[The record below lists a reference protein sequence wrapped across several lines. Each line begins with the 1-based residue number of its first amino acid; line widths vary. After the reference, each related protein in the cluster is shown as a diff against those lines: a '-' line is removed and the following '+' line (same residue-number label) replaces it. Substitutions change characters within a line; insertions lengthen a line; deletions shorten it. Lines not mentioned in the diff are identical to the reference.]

1 MNAFSRK
8 FSSVLAVTAITA
20 TMALASP
27 VSAGVQ
33 TFGKTYSVTATVK
46 GGKNL
51 TVLLIS
57 GSGRLLASKK
67 VTGANQK
74 ITLKSPAT
82 ASIGGTSLQLVNS
95 GGASKGSYFGPV
107 TIGHKGSK
115 AANASRVY
123 TRLKQSVS
131 TSVKL
136 GTLTIKKVGAGKQ
149 GYAVASA
156 TSKSADTSVGAQVN
170 ASKGRPTGVGTF
182 GKTSGVAIKSYGV
195 NATAVGDPCS
205 PPNTAT
211 CGPEGKEIGPPSGNP
226 VNPPTPPTPPT
237 PGQPNAGQ
245 PATGQPNAG
254 TPNAGQPATGQP
266 NAGTPNAGQPATG
279 QPNAG
284 TPNAGQPTQQGAV
297 INKDET
303 LGGDADDD
311 GIPNAFDVNDDGD
324 AVLDSADTSTPAP
337 KAAADDGTT
346 TCGAVDFKIFTNYK
360 ATQGGFAGTI
370 NAYGVGGFKAD
381 KTNIASTITK
391 TMSMVFSPITQVC
404 GSAVTRSFLKGID
417 VSYAP
422 TDYVELSKT
431 CGTGDYQWLIGAG
444 KMCGTDPSGYSF
456 GSPYTFGE
464 TLPTGQDTFSMKVET
479 ADGKSYEFTSSP
491 GFVFVT
497 HPMFIAYSNDGTNY
511 TNIDYT
517 KTTTGPEGARI
528 TEPTISVAQAQ
539 TLYLKV
545 YRPQRLA
552 MDGETGDFYDL
563 GGFKFTPDIPNGTP
577 SVGKCEAL
585 KSTDTV
591 MTSDTPIDTA
601 NPPVMILQW
610 AIGTKC
616 YGVPP
621 KNIAWAPS
629 ASDFDIQV
637 EPSGPGGNSSQKIR
651 ITLVP

>member
-1 MNAFSRK
+1 MNPLSRK
-8 FSSVLAVTAITA
+8 FTSVLAVTAITA

-27 VSAGVQ
+27 AAAAVRS
-33 TFGKTYSVTATVK
+33 FGKTYTVTATVK

-67 VTGANQK
+67 VTGTSQS

-95 GGASKGSYFGPV
+95 AGASKGAYFGPV
-107 TIGHKGSK
+107 TIGHKGTKST
-115 AANASRVY
+115 NASRVY
-123 TRLKQSVS
+123 TRLKQSIS

-195 NATAVGDPCS
+195 SATAAGDPCS
-205 PPNTAT
+205 PANTPT
-211 CGPEGKEIGPPSGNP
+211 CGPEGKEIGPPNA
-226 VNPPTPPTPPT
+226 
-237 PGQPNAGQ
+237 GQPNAGQ
-245 PATGQPNAG
+245 PNA
-254 TPNAGQPATGQP
+254 
-266 NAGTPNAGQPATG
+266 
-279 QPNAG
+279 
-284 TPNAGQPTQQGAV
+284 QQGAV
-297 INKDET
+297 VNKDET

-324 AVLDSADTSTPAP
+324 AVLDSSDTSTPAP
-337 KAAADDGTT
+337 KVAADNGTT

-370 NAYGVGGFKAD
+370 NAYGAGPFQANKA
-381 KTNIASTITK
+381 NIASTITK
-391 TMSMVFSPITQVC
+391 TMSMVFSPITEVC
-404 GSAVTRSFLKGID
+404 GSSVTRSFLKG
-417 VSYAP
+417 VGVAYAP
-422 TDYVELSKT
+422 TDYVELGKS
-431 CGTGDYQWLIGAG
+431 CGTGDYQWIIGAG
-444 KMCGTDPSGYSF
+444 KMCGTDTTGFSF
-456 GSPYTFGE
+456 GSPYTFGA
-464 TLPTGQDTFSMKVET
+464 TDLPTGQDTFSMKVET

-497 HPMFIAYSNDGTNY
+497 HPMFIAYSNDGTTY
-511 TNIDYT
+511 KNIDYA
-517 KTTTGPEGARI
+517 TTMTSPEGPRI
-528 TEPTISVAQAQ
+528 TEPTISVTQSQ

-563 GGFKFTPDIPNGTP
+563 GGFKFTPDIPNGSP
-577 SVGKCEAL
+577 PVGKCDAL
-585 KSTDTV
+585 TSTDTT

-610 AIGTKC
+610 AIGSKC
-616 YGVPP
+616 YVVPP
-621 KNIAWAPS
+621 KNVAWAPGP
-629 ASDFDIQV
+629 SDFDIQV
-637 EPSGPGGNSSQKIR
+637 EPSGPGGNSAQKIR
-651 ITLVP
+651 ITLS

>member
-1 MNAFSRK
+1 MNALSRK
-8 FSSVLAVTAITA
+8 FSSVLAVTAIIA

-67 VTGANQK
+67 VTRANQK

-95 GGASKGSYFGPV
+95 GGKSKGSYFGPV
-107 TIGHKGSK
+107 TIGHKGKSATK
-115 AANASRVY
+115 ASRVY
-123 TRLKQSVS
+123 TRLKQSIS
-131 TSVKL
+131 RSVKL

-156 TSKSADTSVGAQVN
+156 TSKSADTSVGAQVK
-170 ASKGRPTGVGTF
+170 ASKGRPLGVGTF
-182 GKTSGVAIKSYGV
+182 GKTAGVAIKSYGV
-195 NATAVGDPCS
+195 SATAIGDPCS

-211 CGPEGKEIGPPSGNP
+211 CGPDGKEIGPPSGNP
-226 VNPPTPPTPPT
+226 VNPPTPPT

-254 TPNAGQPATGQP
+254 Q
-266 NAGTPNAGQPATG
+266 
-279 QPNAG
+279 
-284 TPNAGQPTQQGAV
+284 PNAGQPTQQGAV
-297 INKDET
+297 ISKDDT
-303 LGGDADDD
+303 LGGDKDDD

-337 KAAADDGTT
+337 KVAVDDGTKD
-346 TCGAVDFKIFTNYK
+346 CSAVDFRIFTNYK

-404 GSAVTRSFLKGID
+404 GSPVTRSFLKGID
-417 VSYAP
+417 VPYAP

-444 KMCGTDPSGYSF
+444 KMCGTDASGFSF
-456 GSPYTFGE
+456 GSAYTFGD

-479 ADGKSYEFTSSP
+479 ADGKKYEFTSSP

-517 KTTTGPEGARI
+517 NATTGPEGARI
-528 TEPTISVAQAQ
+528 TEPTISVTQSQ

-552 MDGETGDFYDL
+552 MDGEKGDFYDL

-577 SVGKCEAL
+577 SVGKCDAL
-585 KSTDTV
+585 TSTDTE
-591 MTSDTPIDTA
+591 MTSDTPINA
-601 NPPVMILQW
+601 ASPPVMTLQW

-616 YGVPP
+616 YGAPP
-621 KNIAWAPS
+621 KNIPWAP
-629 ASDFDIQV
+629 APSDFDIQV
-637 EPSGPGGNSSQKIR
+637 EPSGPGGNSAQKIR
-651 ITLVP
+651 ITLS

>member
-1 MNAFSRK
+1 MVIEKEIAMNALSRK

-27 VSAGVQ
+27 VAAGVQ
-33 TFGKTYSVTATVK
+33 AFGKTYTVSATVK

-67 VTGANQK
+67 VTGTNQK

-82 ASIGGTSLQLVNS
+82 GSIGGTSLQLVNS
-95 GGASKGSYFGPV
+95 AGASKGAYFGPV
-107 TIGHKGSK
+107 TIGHKGKSSTS
-115 AANASRVY
+115 ASRVY
-123 TRLKQSVS
+123 TQLKQSIS

-156 TSKSADTSVGAQVN
+156 TSSSADTSVGAQVS

-195 NATAVGDPCS
+195 SATAAGDPCTT
-205 PPNTAT
+205 PNVGT
-211 CGPEGKEIGPPSGNP
+211 CGPDSKELGPPTGNP
-226 VNPPTPPTPPT
+226 VNPPT
-237 PGQPNAGQ
+237 GQPST
-245 PATGQPNAG
+245 PATGQPS
-254 TPNAGQPATGQP
+254 TPTTGQPTTGQPAG
-266 NAGTPNAGQPATG
+266 
-279 QPNAG
+279 
-284 TPNAGQPTQQGAV
+284 QQGAV
-297 INKDET
+297 VNKDET

-324 AVLDSADTSTPAP
+324 AVLDSADSTTPAP

-346 TCGAVDFKIFTNYK
+346 TCSAVDFEIFTNYK
-360 ATQGGFAGTI
+360 ATQGGYAGTI
-370 NAYGVGGFKAD
+370 NAYGPGAFKAD

-404 GSAVTRSFLKGID
+404 GSSVTRSFLKGVD

-422 TDYVELSKT
+422 TDYVELGKP
-431 CGTGDYQWLIGAG
+431 CGTGDYQWIIGAG
-444 KMCGTDPSGYSF
+444 KMCGTDASGFSF
-456 GSPYTFGE
+456 GSAYTFGA
-464 TLPTGQDTFSMKVET
+464 TDLPTGQDTFSMKVET

-497 HPMFIAYSNDGTNY
+497 HPMFIAYSNDGTTY
-511 TNIDYT
+511 KNIDYA
-517 KTTTGPEGARI
+517 TTMTSPEGPRI
-528 TEPTISVAQAQ
+528 TEPTISVTQSQ

-563 GGFKFTPDIPNGTP
+563 GGFKFTPDIPNGSP
-577 SVGKCEAL
+577 PVGKCDAL
-585 KSTDTV
+585 TSTDTT

-610 AIGTKC
+610 AIGSKC
-616 YGVPP
+616 YVVPP
-621 KNIAWAPS
+621 KNVAWAPGP
-629 ASDFDIQV
+629 SDFDIQV
-637 EPSGPGGNSSQKIR
+637 EPSGPGGNSAQKIR
-651 ITLVP
+651 ITLS

>member
-1 MNAFSRK
+1 
-8 FSSVLAVTAITA
+8 
-20 TMALASP
+20 MALASP
-27 VSAGVQ
+27 VAAAVHA
-33 TFGKTYSVTATVK
+33 FGKTYTVSATVK
-46 GGKNL
+46 GGQNL

-67 VTGANQK
+67 VTGTNQK

-95 GGASKGSYFGPV
+95 AGASKGSYFGPV
-107 TIGHKGSK
+107 TIGHKGKSSTS
-115 AANASRVY
+115 ASRVY
-123 TRLKQSVS
+123 TQLKQSIS

-149 GYAVASA
+149 GYAVAST
-156 TSKSADTSVGAQVN
+156 TSSSADTSVGAQVS

-195 NATAVGDPCS
+195 SAAAVGDPCS
-205 PPNTAT
+205 PAGTAT
-211 CGPEGKEIGPPSGNP
+211 CGPDGREIGPPNGP
-226 VNPPTPPTPPT
+226 AVNTPAT
-237 PGQPNAGQ
+237 GQ
-245 PATGQPNAG
+245 PATGQP
-254 TPNAGQPATGQP
+254 ATGQP
-266 NAGTPNAGQPATG
+266 TTG
-279 QPNAG
+279 QP
-284 TPNAGQPTQQGAV
+284 TTQQGAV
-297 INKDET
+297 LNKNET

-337 KAAADDGTT
+337 KVAADDGTT

-370 NAYGVGGFKAD
+370 NAYGPGAFKAD
-381 KTNIASTITK
+381 KVNIASTITK

-404 GSAVTRSFLKGID
+404 GSAVTRSYLKG
-417 VSYAP
+417 VGVAYAP
-422 TDYVELSKT
+422 TDYVELGKT
-431 CGTGDYQWLIGAG
+431 CGTGDYQWIIGAG
-444 KMCGTDPSGYSF
+444 KMCGTDASGYSF
-456 GSPYTFGE
+456 GSGYTFGA
-464 TLPTGQDTFSMKVET
+464 TDLPTGQDTFSMKVET
-479 ADGKSYEFTSSP
+479 ADGKSYEFTSSA

-517 KTTTGPEGARI
+517 KTTIGPEGARI
-528 TEPTISVAQAQ
+528 TEPTISITQTQ

-552 MDGETGDFYDL
+552 MDGESGDFYDL
-563 GGFKFTPDIPNGTP
+563 GGFKFTPTIPNGNP
-577 SVGKCEAL
+577 VVGQCDAL
-585 KSTDTV
+585 TSTDTV
-591 MTSDTPIDTA
+591 MTSDVPIDTA

-610 AIGTKC
+610 AIGAKC
-616 YGVPP
+616 FGVPP
-621 KNIAWAPS
+621 RNIPWAPS

-637 EPSGPGGNSSQKIR
+637 EPSGPGGNSAQKIR
-651 ITLVP
+651 ITFS

>member
-1 MNAFSRK
+1 MNALSRK

-95 GGASKGSYFGPV
+95 GGTSKGSYFGPV
-107 TIGHKGSK
+107 TIGHKGKS
-115 AANASRVY
+115 ATSASRVY
-123 TRLKQSVS
+123 TRLKQSIS

-149 GYAVASA
+149 GYATASA
-156 TSKSADTSVGAQVN
+156 TSSSADTSVGAQVS
-170 ASKGRPTGVGTF
+170 ASRGRPTGVGTF

-195 NATAVGDPCS
+195 SAAAIGDPCE
-205 PPNTAT
+205 PRNTAT

-226 VNPPTPPTPPT
+226 VNPPTPPN
-237 PGQPNAGQ
+237 PGQPTTGQ
-245 PATGQPNAG
+245 PTTGQPNVG
-254 TPNAGQPATGQP
+254 PPNP
-266 NAGTPNAGQPATG
+266 
-279 QPNAG
+279 
-284 TPNAGQPTQQGAV
+284 GQPTQQGAV
-297 INKDET
+297 VNKDET

-324 AVLDSADTSTPAP
+324 AVLDSADTTTPAP
-337 KAAADDGTT
+337 KAAADDGTS

-360 ATQGGFAGTI
+360 ATQGGYAGTI

-381 KTNIASTITK
+381 KVNIASTITK
-391 TMSMVFSPITQVC
+391 SMSMVFSPITQVC

-444 KMCGTDPSGYSF
+444 KMCGTDASGYSF

-497 HPMFIAYSNDGTNY
+497 HPMFIAYSNDGVNY

-528 TEPTISVAQAQ
+528 TEPTISVTQAQ

-552 MDGETGDFYDL
+552 MDGEAGDFYDL
-563 GGFKFTPDIPNGTP
+563 GGFKFTPDIPNGNP
-577 SVGKCEAL
+577 SVGKCDAL
-585 KSTDTV
+585 TSTDTT

-616 YGVPP
+616 YGAPP
-621 KNIAWAPS
+621 KNIAWAPA

-637 EPSGPGGNSSQKIR
+637 EPSGPGGNSAQKIR
-651 ITLVP
+651 ITLS

>member
-1 MNAFSRK
+1 MNALSRK

-95 GGASKGSYFGPV
+95 GGTSKGSYFGPV
-107 TIGHKGSK
+107 TIGHKGKS
-115 AANASRVY
+115 ATSASRVY
-123 TRLKQSVS
+123 TRLKQSIS

-149 GYAVASA
+149 GYATASA
-156 TSKSADTSVGAQVN
+156 TSSSADTSVGAQVS
-170 ASKGRPTGVGTF
+170 ASRGRPTGVGTF

-195 NATAVGDPCS
+195 SATAVGDPCE
-205 PPNTAT
+205 PRNTAT

-226 VNPPTPPTPPT
+226 VNPPTT
-237 PGQPNAGQ
+237 GQ
-245 PATGQPNAG
+245 PATGQP
-254 TPNAGQPATGQP
+254 TTGQP
-266 NAGTPNAGQPATG
+266 NVGPPNP
-279 QPNAG
+279 
-284 TPNAGQPTQQGAV
+284 GQPTQQGAV
-297 INKDET
+297 VNKDET

-324 AVLDSADTSTPAP
+324 AVLDSADATTPAP

-381 KTNIASTITK
+381 KVNIASTITK
-391 TMSMVFSPITQVC
+391 SMTMVFSPITQVC
-404 GSAVTRSFLKGID
+404 GSPVTRSYLKGID
-417 VSYAP
+417 VAYAP
-422 TDYVELSKT
+422 TDYVELAKP

-444 KMCGTDPSGYSF
+444 KMCGTDASGFSF
-456 GSPYTFGE
+456 GTAYTFGD
-464 TLPTGQDTFSMKVET
+464 TLPTGQDTFSMKVDT

-517 KTTTGPEGARI
+517 KATTGPEGARI
-528 TEPTISVAQAQ
+528 TEPTISVTQSQ

-552 MDGETGDFYDL
+552 MDGEAGDFYDL

-577 SVGKCEAL
+577 SVGKCDAL
-585 KSTDTV
+585 TSTDTE
-591 MTSDTPIDTA
+591 MTSDTPINA
-601 NPPVMILQW
+601 ASPPVMTLQW

-616 YGVPP
+616 YGAPP
-621 KNIAWAPS
+621 KNIPWAP
-629 ASDFDIQV
+629 APSDFDIQV
-637 EPSGPGGNSSQKIR
+637 EPSGPGGNSAQKIR
-651 ITLVP
+651 ITLS

>member
-1 MNAFSRK
+1 MNALSRK
-8 FSSVLAVTAITA
+8 FTSVLAVTAVTA

-27 VSAGVQ
+27 VSAAVRS
-33 TFGKTYSVTATVK
+33 FGKTYTVTATVK

-67 VTGANQK
+67 VTGTNQK
-74 ITLKSPAT
+74 ISLKSPAT

-95 GGASKGSYFGPV
+95 AGASKGAYFGPV
-107 TIGHKGSK
+107 TIGHKGKSSSSS
-115 AANASRVY
+115 SRVY
-123 TRLKQSVS
+123 TRLKQSVA

-156 TSKSADTSVGAQVN
+156 TSSSADTSVGAQVN

-182 GKTSGVAIKSYGV
+182 GKTAGVAVKSYGV
-195 NATAVGDPCS
+195 SAAAAGDACS
-205 PPNTAT
+205 PSNTPT
-211 CGPEGKEIGPPSGNP
+211 CGPEGKEIGPPNGNP
-226 VNPPTPPTPPT
+226 VNPPNA
-237 PGQPNAGQ
+237 GQPTTGQ

-254 TPNAGQPATGQP
+254 QP
-266 NAGTPNAGQPATG
+266 NT
-279 QPNAG
+279 
-284 TPNAGQPTQQGAV
+284 GQPTQQGSV
-297 INKDET
+297 VNKDET

-346 TCGAVDFKIFTNYK
+346 TCSAVDFKIFTNYK

-370 NAYGVGGFKAD
+370 NAYGPGAFKAD
-381 KTNIASTITK
+381 RVNIASTITK

-404 GSAVTRSFLKGID
+404 GSSVTRSFLKG
-417 VSYAP
+417 VGVAYAP
-422 TDYVELSKT
+422 ADYVELGKS
-431 CGTGDYQWLIGAG
+431 CGTGDYQWIIGAG
-444 KMCGTDPSGYSF
+444 KMCGTDASGYSF
-456 GSPYTFGE
+456 GSGYTFGASD
-464 TLPTGQDTFSMKVET
+464 LPTGQDTFSMKVET

-517 KTTTGPEGARI
+517 KSTIGPDGARI
-528 TEPTISVAQAQ
+528 TEPTISVTQTQ
-539 TLYLKV
+539 TLYLKG

-563 GGFKFTPDIPNGTP
+563 GGFKFTPDIPNGNP
-577 SVGKCEAL
+577 SVGKCDAL
-585 KSTDTV
+585 TSTDTT
-591 MTSDTPIDTA
+591 MTSDTPSDTA

-610 AIGTKC
+610 AIGAKC

-621 KNIAWAPS
+621 KNIAWAP
-629 ASDFDIQV
+629 APSDFDISV
-637 EPSGPGGNSSQKIR
+637 EPSGPGGNSAQKIR
-651 ITLVP
+651 ITLS

>member
-1 MNAFSRK
+1 MNALSRK
-8 FSSVLAVTAITA
+8 FTSVLAVTAITA

-27 VSAGVQ
+27 VAAAVRS
-33 TFGKTYSVTATVK
+33 FGKTYTVTATVK

-67 VTGANQK
+67 VTGTSQS

-95 GGASKGSYFGPV
+95 AGASKGAYFGPV
-107 TIGHKGSK
+107 TLGHKGTKSTS
-115 AANASRVY
+115 ASRVY
-123 TRLKQSVS
+123 TQLKQSIS

-136 GTLTIKKVGAGKQ
+136 GTLTIKKVGTGKQ

-156 TSKSADTSVGAQVN
+156 TSSSADTSVGAQVN

-195 NATAVGDPCS
+195 SATAIGDPCS
-205 PPNTAT
+205 SPGTPT
-211 CGPEGKEIGPPSGNP
+211 CGPDGKEIGS
-226 VNPPTPPTPPT
+226 
-237 PGQPNAGQ
+237 PNGPALNT
-245 PATGQPNAG
+245 PATGQ
-254 TPNAGQPATGQP
+254 
-266 NAGTPNAGQPATG
+266 
-279 QPNAG
+279 
-284 TPNAGQPTQQGAV
+284 QGAV
-297 INKDET
+297 VNKDET

-337 KAAADDGTT
+337 KVAADNGTT
-346 TCGAVDFKIFTNYK
+346 TCSAVDFKIFTNYK

-370 NAYGVGGFKAD
+370 NAYGTGAFQAN

-404 GSAVTRSFLKGID
+404 GSSVTRSFLKG
-417 VSYAP
+417 VGVAYAP
-422 TDYVELSKT
+422 TDYVELGKS
-431 CGTGDYQWLIGAG
+431 CNTGDYQWIIGTG
-444 KMCGTDPSGYSF
+444 KMCGTDTSGFSF
-456 GSPYTFGE
+456 GSPYTFGA
-464 TLPTGQDTFSMKVET
+464 TDLPTGQDTFSMKVET

-497 HPMFIAYSNDGTNY
+497 HPMFLAYSNDGTNY

-517 KTTTGPEGARI
+517 KSTIGPDGARI
-528 TEPTISVAQAQ
+528 TEPTISVTQSQ

-552 MDGETGDFYDL
+552 MDGEAGEFYDL
-563 GGFKFTPDIPNGTP
+563 GGFKFTPSIPNGNP
-577 SVGKCEAL
+577 SVGKCDAL
-585 KSTDTV
+585 TSTDTT
-591 MTSDTPIDTA
+591 MTSDSPIDTA
-601 NPPVMILQW
+601 NPPVIILQW
-610 AIGTKC
+610 AIGSKC

-621 KNIAWAPS
+621 KNIAWAPA
-629 ASDFDIQV
+629 ASDIDISV
-637 EPSGPGGNSSQKIR
+637 EPSGPGGNSAQKIR
-651 ITLVP
+651 ITFS

>member
-1 MNAFSRK
+1 MVIEKEIAMNALSRK

-20 TMALASP
+20 SMALASP
-27 VSAGVQ
+27 VAAAVHS
-33 TFGKTYSVTATVK
+33 FGKTYTVTATVK

-67 VTGANQK
+67 VTGTSQS

-95 GGASKGSYFGPV
+95 AGASKGAYFGPV
-107 TIGHKGSK
+107 TIGHKGKS
-115 AANASRVY
+115 ATTASRVY
-123 TRLKQSVS
+123 TQLKQSIS

-156 TSKSADTSVGAQVN
+156 TSSSADTSVGAQVS

-195 NATAVGDPCS
+195 SAAAAGDPCS
-205 PPNTAT
+205 PSNTAT
-211 CGPEGKEIGPPSGNP
+211 CGPDGKVIGAPSGP
-226 VNPPTPPTPPT
+226 AVSTPPT
-237 PGQPNAGQ
+237 GQPST
-245 PATGQPNAG
+245 PATGQP
-254 TPNAGQPATGQP
+254 TTGQPA
-266 NAGTPNAGQPATG
+266 A
-279 QPNAG
+279 
-284 TPNAGQPTQQGAV
+284 QQGAV
-297 INKDET
+297 LNKDET

-337 KAAADDGTT
+337 KVAADDGAT

-370 NAYGVGGFKAD
+370 NAYGTDAFQANKA
-381 KTNIASTITK
+381 NIASTITK

-404 GSAVTRSFLKGID
+404 GSSVTRSFLKGVD

-422 TDYVELSKT
+422 TEYVELGKP
-431 CGTGDYQWLIGAG
+431 CGTGDYQWIIGAG
-444 KMCGTDPSGYSF
+444 KMCGTDASGFSF
-456 GSPYTFGE
+456 GSAYTFGA
-464 TLPTGQDTFSMKVET
+464 TDLPTGQDTFSMKVET

-511 TNIDYT
+511 SNIDYT
-517 KTTTGPEGARI
+517 KSTIGPDGARI
-528 TEPTISVAQAQ
+528 TEPTISVTQSQ

-552 MDGETGDFYDL
+552 MDGETGEFYDL
-563 GGFKFTPDIPNGTP
+563 GGFKFTPDIPNGNP
-577 SVGKCEAL
+577 SVGKCDAL
-585 KSTDTV
+585 TSTDTS
-591 MTSDTPIDTA
+591 MTSDSPIDTA

-610 AIGTKC
+610 AIGAKC

-621 KNIAWAPS
+621 KNIAWAPA

-637 EPSGPGGNSSQKIR
+637 EPSGPGGNSAQKIR
-651 ITLVP
+651 ITLS

>member
-1 MNAFSRK
+1 MNTRSRK
-8 FSSVLAVTAITA
+8 FNSVLAVTAITA

-27 VSAGVQ
+27 VAAGVQ
-33 TFGKTYSVTATVK
+33 TFGKTYTVSATVK

-74 ITLKSPAT
+74 ISLKSPAT

-95 GGASKGSYFGPV
+95 AGASKGSYFGPV
-107 TIGHKGSK
+107 TIGHKGKSSSTS
-115 AANASRVY
+115 SRVY
-123 TRLKQSVS
+123 TRLKQSVA

-156 TSKSADTSVGAQVN
+156 TSKSADTSVAAQVN

-182 GKTSGVAIKSYGV
+182 GKTAGVAVKSYGV
-195 NATAVGDPCS
+195 SATAAGDPCTT
-205 PPNTAT
+205 PGIGT
-211 CGPEGKEIGPPSGNP
+211 CGLDSKEIGPPNP
-226 VNPPTPPTPPT
+226 GQPTPGQPNA
-237 PGQPNAGQ
+237 GQPNAGQ

-254 TPNAGQPATGQP
+254 QPATGQP
-266 NAGTPNAGQPATG
+266 NAGQPNAGQPTTG

-284 TPNAGQPTQQGAV
+284 QPNAGQPTQQGAV
-297 INKDET
+297 VDKDET
-303 LGGDADDD
+303 LGGDKDDD

-324 AVLDSADTSTPAP
+324 AVLDSADSNTPAP

-360 ATQGGFAGTI
+360 ATQGGYAGTI

-381 KTNIASTITK
+381 KVNIASTITK
-391 TMSMVFSPITQVC
+391 SMSMVFSPITQVC
-404 GSAVTRSFLKGID
+404 GSAVTRSFLKGVD
-417 VSYAP
+417 VAYAP

-444 KMCGTDPSGYSF
+444 KMCGTDASGYSF

-479 ADGKSYEFTSSP
+479 ADGKKYEFTSSP

-497 HPMFIAYSNDGTNY
+497 HPMFIAYSNDGVNY

-563 GGFKFTPDIPNGTP
+563 GGFKFTPDIPNGNP
-577 SVGKCEAL
+577 SVGKCDAL
-585 KSTDTV
+585 TSTDTA

-601 NPPVMILQW
+601 NPPVMTLQW

-616 YGVPP
+616 YGVAP
-621 KNIAWAPS
+621 KNIAWTPG
-629 ASDFDIQV
+629 ASDFDVQV
-637 EPSGPGGNSSQKIR
+637 EPSGPGGNSAQKIR

>member
-1 MNAFSRK
+1 MNALSRK

-27 VSAGVQ
+27 VAAGVQ

-67 VTGANQK
+67 VTGTNQK

-82 ASIGGTSLQLVNS
+82 GSIGGTSLQLVN
-95 GGASKGSYFGPV
+95 GTGTSKGSYFGPV
-107 TIGHKGSK
+107 TIGHKGKS
-115 AANASRVY
+115 ATSASRVY
-123 TRLKQSVS
+123 TRLKQSIS

-136 GTLTIKKVGAGKQ
+136 GTLTVKKVGAGKQ
-149 GYAVASA
+149 GYATASA
-156 TSKSADTSVGAQVN
+156 TSSSADTSVGAQVS

-195 NATAVGDPCS
+195 SAAAAGDPCS

-226 VNPPTPPTPPT
+226 VNPPTPPTP
-237 PGQPNAGQ
+237 GQPNAGQ
-245 PATGQPNAG
+245 PATGQP
-254 TPNAGQPATGQP
+254 ATGQP
-266 NAGTPNAGQPATG
+266 NAGQ
-279 QPNAG
+279 
-284 TPNAGQPTQQGAV
+284 PNAGQPTQQGAV
-297 INKDET
+297 VNKDET

-324 AVLDSADTSTPAP
+324 AVLDSADSSTPAP

-360 ATQGGFAGTI
+360 ATQGGYAGTI

-381 KTNIASTITK
+381 KVNIASTITK
-391 TMSMVFSPITQVC
+391 SMSMVFSPITQVC

-444 KMCGTDPSGYSF
+444 KMCGTDASGYSF

-479 ADGKSYEFTSSP
+479 ADGKKYEFTSSP

-497 HPMFIAYSNDGTNY
+497 HPMFIAYSNDGVNY

-577 SVGKCEAL
+577 SVGKCDSL
-585 KSTDTV
+585 TSTDTT

-616 YGVPP
+616 YGAPP
-621 KNIAWAPS
+621 KNIAWAP
-629 ASDFDIQV
+629 APSDFDIQV
-637 EPSGPGGNSSQKIR
+637 EPSGPGGNSAQKIR
-651 ITLVP
+651 ITLVS

>member
-1 MNAFSRK
+1 MNALSRK

-67 VTGANQK
+67 VTRANQK

-95 GGASKGSYFGPV
+95 GGKSKGSYFGPV
-107 TIGHKGSK
+107 TIGHKGKSATK
-115 AANASRVY
+115 ASRVY
-123 TRLKQSVS
+123 TRLKQSIS
-131 TSVKL
+131 RSVKL

-156 TSKSADTSVGAQVN
+156 TSKSADTSVGAQVK
-170 ASKGRPTGVGTF
+170 ASKGRPLGVGTF
-182 GKTSGVAIKSYGV
+182 GKTAGVAIKSYGV
-195 NATAVGDPCS
+195 SATAIGDPCS

-211 CGPEGKEIGPPSGNP
+211 CGPDGKEIGPPSGNP
-226 VNPPTPPTPPT
+226 VNPPTPPT

-254 TPNAGQPATGQP
+254 Q
-266 NAGTPNAGQPATG
+266 
-279 QPNAG
+279 
-284 TPNAGQPTQQGAV
+284 PNAGQPTQQGAV
-297 INKDET
+297 ISKDDT
-303 LGGDADDD
+303 LGGDKDDD

-337 KAAADDGTT
+337 KVAVDDGTKD
-346 TCGAVDFKIFTNYK
+346 CSAVDFRIFTNYK

-404 GSAVTRSFLKGID
+404 GSPVTRSFLKGID
-417 VSYAP
+417 VPYAP

-444 KMCGTDPSGYSF
+444 KMCGTDASGFSF
-456 GSPYTFGE
+456 GSAYTFGD

-479 ADGKSYEFTSSP
+479 ADGKKYEFTSSP

-517 KTTTGPEGARI
+517 NATTGPEGARI
-528 TEPTISVAQAQ
+528 TEPTISVTQSQ

-552 MDGETGDFYDL
+552 MDGEKGDFYDL

-577 SVGKCEAL
+577 SVGKCDAL
-585 KSTDTV
+585 TSTDTE
-591 MTSDTPIDTA
+591 MTSDTPINA
-601 NPPVMILQW
+601 ASPPVMTLQW

-616 YGVPP
+616 YGAPP
-621 KNIAWAPS
+621 KNIPWAP
-629 ASDFDIQV
+629 APSDFDIQV
-637 EPSGPGGNSSQKIR
+637 EPSGPGGNSAQKIR
-651 ITLVP
+651 ITLS

>member
-1 MNAFSRK
+1 MNTRSRK
-8 FSSVLAVTAITA
+8 FNSVLAVTAITA
-20 TMALASP
+20 TMAIASP
-27 VSAGVQ
+27 VAAGVQ
-33 TFGKTYSVTATVK
+33 AFGKTYTVSATVK

-67 VTGANQK
+67 VTGTNQK
-74 ITLKSPAT
+74 ISLKSPAT

-95 GGASKGSYFGPV
+95 AGASKGAYFGPV
-107 TIGHKGSK
+107 TIGHKGKSSTS
-115 AANASRVY
+115 ASRVY
-123 TRLKQSVS
+123 TQLKQSIS

-156 TSKSADTSVGAQVN
+156 TSSSADTSVGAQVS

-195 NATAVGDPCS
+195 SATAAGDPCS
-205 PPNTAT
+205 PANTPT
-211 CGPEGKEIGPPSGNP
+211 CGPEGKEIGPPNGNP
-226 VNPPTPPTPPT
+226 VNPPNA
-237 PGQPNAGQ
+237 GQPNAGQ
-245 PATGQPNAG
+245 PNA
-254 TPNAGQPATGQP
+254 
-266 NAGTPNAGQPATG
+266 
-279 QPNAG
+279 
-284 TPNAGQPTQQGAV
+284 QQGSV
-297 INKDET
+297 VTKDDT
-303 LGGDADDD
+303 LGGDKDDD

-337 KAAADDGTT
+337 KAAADNGTT

-360 ATQGGFAGTI
+360 ATQGGYAGTI
-370 NAYGVGGFKAD
+370 NAYGTGAFQANKA
-381 KTNIASTITK
+381 NIASTITK

-404 GSAVTRSFLKGID
+404 GSAVTRSFLKGVD

-422 TDYVELSKT
+422 TDYVELGKP
-431 CGTGDYQWLIGAG
+431 CGTGDYQWIIGAG
-444 KMCGTDPSGYSF
+444 KMCGTDTTGFSF

-497 HPMFIAYSNDGTNY
+497 HPMFIAYSNDGANY

-517 KTTTGPEGARI
+517 KSTIGPDGARI

-552 MDGETGDFYDL
+552 MDGEAGEFYDL

-577 SVGKCEAL
+577 SVGKCDAL
-585 KSTDTV
+585 TSTDTT
-591 MTSDTPIDTA
+591 MTSDTPINTA
-601 NPPVMILQW
+601 NPSVMILQW
-610 AIGTKC
+610 AIGAKC

-621 KNIAWAPS
+621 KNIAWAPGP
-629 ASDFDIQV
+629 SDFDIQV
-637 EPSGPGGNSSQKIR
+637 EPSGPGGNSAQKIR
-651 ITLVP
+651 ITLS

>member
-1 MNAFSRK
+1 MNALSRK

-27 VSAGVQ
+27 VAAGVQ
-33 TFGKTYSVTATVK
+33 AFGKTYSVTATVK

-67 VTGANQK
+67 VTGTNQK

-82 ASIGGTSLQLVNS
+82 GSIGGTSLQLVNS
-95 GGASKGSYFGPV
+95 AGASKGAYFGPV
-107 TIGHKGSK
+107 TIGHKGKS
-115 AANASRVY
+115 ATTASRVY
-123 TRLKQSVS
+123 TRLKQSIS

-136 GTLTIKKVGAGKQ
+136 GTLTVKKVGAGKQ
-149 GYAVASA
+149 GYATAST
-156 TSKSADTSVGAQVN
+156 TSTSADTSVDAQVS

-195 NATAVGDPCS
+195 SATAVGDPCS
-205 PPNTAT
+205 PAGTAT
-211 CGPEGKEIGPPSGNP
+211 CGPDGKEIGPPN
-226 VNPPTPPTPPT
+226 
-237 PGQPNAGQ
+237 PGQPTTGQPNSGQPATGQ

-254 TPNAGQPATGQP
+254 Q
-266 NAGTPNAGQPATG
+266 
-279 QPNAG
+279 
-284 TPNAGQPTQQGAV
+284 PNAGQPTQQGAV
-297 INKDET
+297 VNKDET

-324 AVLDSADTSTPAP
+324 AVLDSADLTTPAP

-370 NAYGVGGFKAD
+370 NAYGPGAFKAD
-381 KTNIASTITK
+381 RTNIASTITK

-404 GSAVTRSFLKGID
+404 GSPVTRTFLKGID
-417 VSYAP
+417 VAYAP
-422 TDYVELSKT
+422 TDYVELGKS
-431 CGTGDYQWLIGAG
+431 CGTGDYQWIIGAG
-444 KMCGTDPSGYSF
+444 KMCGTDSSGYSF
-456 GSPYTFGE
+456 GSGYTFGA
-464 TLPTGQDTFSMKVET
+464 TDLPTGQDTFSMKVET
-479 ADGKSYEFTSSP
+479 ADGKNYEFTSSP

-497 HPMFIAYSNDGTNY
+497 HPMFLAYSNDGVNY

-528 TEPTISVAQAQ
+528 NEPVISVTQTQ
-539 TLYLKV
+539 TLFLKV

-552 MDGETGDFYDL
+552 MDGEAGDFYDL
-563 GGFKFTPDIPNGTP
+563 GGFKFTPTIPNGNP
-577 SVGKCEAL
+577 VVGKCDAL
-585 KSTDTV
+585 TTSDTV
-591 MTSDTPIDTA
+591 MTSDTPIDAA
-601 NPPVMILQW
+601 NPPVLILQW
-610 AIGTKC
+610 AIGSKC

-621 KNIAWAPS
+621 KNIPWSPAQT
-629 ASDFDIQV
+629 DFDIQV
-637 EPSGPGGNSSQKIR
+637 EPSGPGGNSAQKIR
-651 ITLVP
+651 ITFS

>member
-1 MNAFSRK
+1 MNPLSRK
-8 FSSVLAVTAITA
+8 FTSVLAVTAITA

-27 VSAGVQ
+27 AAAAVRS
-33 TFGKTYSVTATVK
+33 FGKTYTVTATVK

-67 VTGANQK
+67 VTGTSQS

-95 GGASKGSYFGPV
+95 AGASKGSYFGPV
-107 TIGHKGSK
+107 TIGHKGTKST
-115 AANASRVY
+115 NASRVY
-123 TRLKQSVS
+123 TRLKQSIS

-182 GKTSGVAIKSYGV
+182 GKTSGVAVKSYGV
-195 NATAVGDPCS
+195 SATAAGDPCS
-205 PPNTAT
+205 PANTPT
-211 CGPEGKEIGPPSGNP
+211 CGPEGKEIGPPNA
-226 VNPPTPPTPPT
+226 
-237 PGQPNAGQ
+237 GQPNAGQ
-245 PATGQPNAG
+245 PNA
-254 TPNAGQPATGQP
+254 
-266 NAGTPNAGQPATG
+266 
-279 QPNAG
+279 
-284 TPNAGQPTQQGAV
+284 QQGAV
-297 INKDET
+297 VNKDET

-324 AVLDSADTSTPAP
+324 AVLDSSDTSTPAP
-337 KAAADDGTT
+337 KVAADNGTT

-370 NAYGVGGFKAD
+370 NAYGPGAFKAD

-404 GSAVTRSFLKGID
+404 GSSVTRSFLKGVD

-422 TDYVELSKT
+422 TDYVELGKP
-431 CGTGDYQWLIGAG
+431 CGTGDYQWIIGAG
-444 KMCGTDPSGYSF
+444 KMCGTDASGFSF
-456 GSPYTFGE
+456 GSAYTFGA
-464 TLPTGQDTFSMKVET
+464 TDLPTGQDTFSMKVET

-517 KTTTGPEGARI
+517 KSTIGPDGARI
-528 TEPTISVAQAQ
+528 TEPTISVTQSQ

-552 MDGETGDFYDL
+552 MDGEAGEFYDL
-563 GGFKFTPDIPNGTP
+563 GGFKFTPSIPNGNP
-577 SVGKCEAL
+577 SVGKCDAL
-585 KSTDTV
+585 TSTDTE
-591 MTSDTPIDTA
+591 MTSDTPIDSA
-601 NPPVMILQW
+601 NPPVITLKW
-610 AIGTKC
+610 AIGSKC

-621 KNIAWAPS
+621 KNIAWAPA
-629 ASDFDIQV
+629 ASDFDISV
-637 EPSGPGGNSSQKIR
+637 EPSGPGGNSAQKIR
-651 ITLVP
+651 ITLS

>member
-1 MNAFSRK
+1 MNALSRK

-95 GGASKGSYFGPV
+95 GGTSKGSYFGPV
-107 TIGHKGSK
+107 TIGHKGKS
-115 AANASRVY
+115 ATSASRVY
-123 TRLKQSVS
+123 TRLKQSIS

-149 GYAVASA
+149 GYATASA
-156 TSKSADTSVGAQVN
+156 TSSSADTSVGAQVS
-170 ASKGRPTGVGTF
+170 ASRGRPTGVGTF

-195 NATAVGDPCS
+195 SATAAGDPCTT
-205 PPNTAT
+205 PNVGT
-211 CGPEGKEIGPPSGNP
+211 CGPDSKEIGPPNGT
-226 VNPPTPPTPPT
+226 PPNPPTPPT

-245 PATGQPNAG
+245 PNAGQPNAG
-254 TPNAGQPATGQP
+254 QPNAGQP
-266 NAGTPNAGQPATG
+266 NAGQPNVG
-279 QPNAG
+279 PPN
-284 TPNAGQPTQQGAV
+284 PGQPTQQGAV
-297 INKDET
+297 VNKDET

-324 AVLDSADTSTPAP
+324 AVLDSADTTTPAP
-337 KAAADDGTT
+337 KAAADDGTK

-381 KTNIASTITK
+381 KVNIASTITK

-404 GSAVTRSFLKGID
+404 GSPVTRSYLKGID
-417 VSYAP
+417 VAYAP
-422 TDYVELSKT
+422 TDYVELAKP

-444 KMCGTDPSGYSF
+444 NMCGTDASGFSF
-456 GSPYTFGE
+456 GTAYTFGD
-464 TLPTGQDTFSMKVET
+464 TLPTGQDTFSMKVDT

-528 TEPTISVAQAQ
+528 TEPTISVTQSQ

-552 MDGETGDFYDL
+552 MDGEEGDFYDL

-577 SVGKCEAL
+577 SVGKCDL
-585 KSTDTV
+585 LTSTDTE
-591 MTSDTPIDTA
+591 MTSDTPINAA
-601 NPPVMILQW
+601 NPPVMTLQW

-616 YGVPP
+616 YGAPP
-621 KNIAWAPS
+621 KNIAWAPA

-637 EPSGPGGNSSQKIR
+637 EPSGPGGNSAQKIR
-651 ITLVP
+651 ITLS

>member
-1 MNAFSRK
+1 MNALSRK

-95 GGASKGSYFGPV
+95 GGTSKGSYFGPV
-107 TIGHKGSK
+107 TIGHKGKS
-115 AANASRVY
+115 ATSASRVY
-123 TRLKQSVS
+123 TRLKQSIS

-149 GYAVASA
+149 GYATASA
-156 TSKSADTSVGAQVN
+156 TSSSADTSVGAQVS

-195 NATAVGDPCS
+195 SATAAGDPCS

-226 VNPPTPPTPPT
+226 VNPPNPPTT
-237 PGQPNAGQ
+237 GQ
-245 PATGQPNAG
+245 PATGQP
-254 TPNAGQPATGQP
+254 TTGQPTTGQP
-266 NAGTPNAGQPATG
+266 NAGPPNP
-279 QPNAG
+279 
-284 TPNAGQPTQQGAV
+284 GQPTQQGAV
-297 INKDET
+297 VNKDET

-324 AVLDSADTSTPAP
+324 AVLDSADATTPAP

-381 KTNIASTITK
+381 KVNIASTITK
-391 TMSMVFSPITQVC
+391 SMTMVFSPITQVC
-404 GSAVTRSFLKGID
+404 GSPVTRSYLKGID
-417 VSYAP
+417 VAYAP
-422 TDYVELSKT
+422 TDYVELAKP

-444 KMCGTDPSGYSF
+444 KMCGTDASGFSF
-456 GSPYTFGE
+456 GTAYTFGD
-464 TLPTGQDTFSMKVET
+464 TLPTGQDTFSMKVDT

-517 KTTTGPEGARI
+517 KATTGPEGARI
-528 TEPTISVAQAQ
+528 TEPTISVTQSQ

-552 MDGETGDFYDL
+552 MDGEEGDFYDL

-577 SVGKCEAL
+577 SVGKCDAL
-585 KSTDTV
+585 TSTDTE
-591 MTSDTPIDTA
+591 MTSDTPINA
-601 NPPVMILQW
+601 ASPPVMTLQW

-616 YGVPP
+616 YGAPP
-621 KNIAWAPS
+621 KNIPWAP
-629 ASDFDIQV
+629 APSDFDIQV
-637 EPSGPGGNSSQKIR
+637 EPSGPGGNSAQKIR
-651 ITLVP
+651 ITLS

>member
-1 MNAFSRK
+1 MTPKKEKAMNALSRK

-95 GGASKGSYFGPV
+95 GGTSKGSYFGPV
-107 TIGHKGSK
+107 TIGHKGKS
-115 AANASRVY
+115 ATNASRVY
-123 TRLKQSVS
+123 TRLKQSIS

-149 GYAVASA
+149 GYATASA
-156 TSKSADTSVGAQVN
+156 TSSSADTSVGAQVS
-170 ASKGRPTGVGTF
+170 ASRGRPTGVGTF

-195 NATAVGDPCS
+195 SATAAGDPCS

-226 VNPPTPPTPPT
+226 VNPPTT
-237 PGQPNAGQ
+237 GQ
-245 PATGQPNAG
+245 PATGQP
-254 TPNAGQPATGQP
+254 TTGQP
-266 NAGTPNAGQPATG
+266 NVGPPNP
-279 QPNAG
+279 
-284 TPNAGQPTQQGAV
+284 GQPTQQDAV
-297 INKDET
+297 VNKDET

-324 AVLDSADTSTPAP
+324 AVLDSADATTPAP

-391 TMSMVFSPITQVC
+391 SMTMVFSPITQVC
-404 GSAVTRSFLKGID
+404 GSPVTRSYLKGID
-417 VSYAP
+417 VAYAP
-422 TDYVELSKT
+422 TDYVELAKP

-444 KMCGTDPSGYSF
+444 KMCGTDASGFSF
-456 GSPYTFGE
+456 GTAYTFGD
-464 TLPTGQDTFSMKVET
+464 TLPTGQDTFSMKVDT

-517 KTTTGPEGARI
+517 KATTGPEGARI
-528 TEPTISVAQAQ
+528 TEPTISVTQSQ

-552 MDGETGDFYDL
+552 MDGEAGDFYDL

-577 SVGKCEAL
+577 SVGKCDAL
-585 KSTDTV
+585 TSTDTE
-591 MTSDTPIDTA
+591 MTSDTPINA
-601 NPPVMILQW
+601 ASPPVMTLQW

-616 YGVPP
+616 YGAPP
-621 KNIAWAPS
+621 KNIPWAP
-629 ASDFDIQV
+629 APSDFDIQV
-637 EPSGPGGNSSQKIR
+637 EPSGPGGNSAQKIR
-651 ITLVP
+651 ITLS

>member
-1 MNAFSRK
+1 MNALSRK

-27 VSAGVQ
+27 VAAGVQ

-67 VTGANQK
+67 VTGTNQK

-82 ASIGGTSLQLVNS
+82 GSIGGTSLQLVN
-95 GGASKGSYFGPV
+95 GTGTSKGSYFGPV
-107 TIGHKGSK
+107 TIGHKGKS
-115 AANASRVY
+115 ATSASRVY
-123 TRLKQSVS
+123 TRLKQSIS

-136 GTLTIKKVGAGKQ
+136 GTLTVKKVGAGKQ
-149 GYAVASA
+149 GYATASA
-156 TSKSADTSVGAQVN
+156 TSSSADTSVGAQVS

-195 NATAVGDPCS
+195 SAAAAGDPCS

-211 CGPEGKEIGPPSGNP
+211 CGPEGKEIGPPNGNP
-226 VNPPTPPTPPT
+226 VNPPTP
-237 PGQPNAGQ
+237 GQPTTGQ
-245 PATGQPNAG
+245 PATGQPNVG
-254 TPNAGQPATGQP
+254 TPATGQ
-266 NAGTPNAGQPATG
+266 
-279 QPNAG
+279 
-284 TPNAGQPTQQGAV
+284 PNAGQPTQQGAV
-297 INKDET
+297 LNKDET

-360 ATQGGFAGTI
+360 ATQGGYAGTI

-381 KTNIASTITK
+381 KVNIASTITK
-391 TMSMVFSPITQVC
+391 SMSMVFSPITQVC

-444 KMCGTDPSGYSF
+444 KMCGTDASGYSF

-497 HPMFIAYSNDGTNY
+497 HPMFIAYSNDGVNY

-563 GGFKFTPDIPNGTP
+563 GGFKFTPDIPNGNP
-577 SVGKCEAL
+577 SVGKCDAL
-585 KSTDTV
+585 TSTDTV

-621 KNIAWAPS
+621 KNIAWAP
-629 ASDFDIQV
+629 APSDFDIQV
-637 EPSGPGGNSSQKIR
+637 EPSGPGGNSAQKIR
-651 ITLVP
+651 ITLS

>member
-1 MNAFSRK
+1 MVMEKEKTMNALSRK

-20 TMALASP
+20 SMALASP
-27 VSAGVQ
+27 VAAAVHS
-33 TFGKTYSVTATVK
+33 FGKTYTVTATVK

-67 VTGANQK
+67 VTGTSQS

-95 GGASKGSYFGPV
+95 AGASKGAYFGPV
-107 TIGHKGSK
+107 TIGHKGSSS
-115 AANASRVY
+115 ASASRVY
-123 TRLKQSVS
+123 TRLKQSIT

-136 GTLTIKKVGAGKQ
+136 GTLTIKKVGAGNQ
-149 GYAVASA
+149 GYAVAS
-156 TSKSADTSVGAQVN
+156 TNSSSADTSVGAQVS

-195 NATAVGDPCS
+195 SATAVGDPCS
-205 PPNTAT
+205 PSNTAT
-211 CGPEGKEIGPPSGNP
+211 CGPDGKVIGSPTGPA
-226 VNPPTPPTPPT
+226 VNTPTN
-237 PGQPNAGQ
+237 GQPGT
-245 PATGQPNAG
+245 PATGQP
-254 TPNAGQPATGQP
+254 TTGQP
-266 NAGTPNAGQPATG
+266 TA
-279 QPNAG
+279 
-284 TPNAGQPTQQGAV
+284 QQGAV
-297 INKDET
+297 LNKDET

-337 KAAADDGTT
+337 KVAADDGTT

-360 ATQGGFAGTI
+360 ATQAGFAGTI
-370 NAYGVGGFKAD
+370 NAYGVGAFKAD

-391 TMSMVFSPITQVC
+391 TMSMVFSPISQVC
-404 GSAVTRSFLKGID
+404 GSSVTRSFLKGVD

-422 TDYVELSKT
+422 TDYVELGKP
-431 CGTGDYQWLIGAG
+431 CNTGDYQWIIGAG
-444 KMCGTDPSGYSF
+444 KMCGTDASGFSF
-456 GSPYTFGE
+456 GSAYTFGA
-464 TLPTGQDTFSMKVET
+464 TDLPTGQDTFSMKVDT

-517 KTTTGPEGARI
+517 KSTTGPEGARI
-528 TEPTISVAQAQ
+528 TEPTISITQSQ

-552 MDGETGDFYDL
+552 MDGEAGEFYDL
-563 GGFKFTPDIPNGTP
+563 GGFKFTPDIPNGSP
-577 SVGKCEAL
+577 SVGKCDAL
-585 KSTDTV
+585 TSTDTT
-591 MTSDTPIDTA
+591 MTSDTPSDTA

-610 AIGTKC
+610 AIGSKC
-616 YGVPP
+616 YGVAP
-621 KNIAWAPS
+621 KNVKWAP
-629 ASDFDIQV
+629 APSDFDIQV
-637 EPSGPGGNSSQKIR
+637 EPSGPGGNSAQKIR
-651 ITLVP
+651 ITLS

>member
-1 MNAFSRK
+1 MNPLSRK
-8 FSSVLAVTAITA
+8 FTSVLAVTAITA

-27 VSAGVQ
+27 AAAAVRS
-33 TFGKTYSVTATVK
+33 FGKTYTVTATVK

-67 VTGANQK
+67 VTGTSQS

-95 GGASKGSYFGPV
+95 AGASKGAYFGPV
-107 TIGHKGSK
+107 TIGHKGTKST
-115 AANASRVY
+115 NASRVY
-123 TRLKQSVS
+123 TRLKQSIS

-195 NATAVGDPCS
+195 SATAAGDPCS
-205 PPNTAT
+205 PANTPT
-211 CGPEGKEIGPPSGNP
+211 CGPEGKEIGPPNA
-226 VNPPTPPTPPT
+226 
-237 PGQPNAGQ
+237 GQPNAGQ
-245 PATGQPNAG
+245 PNAGQPNA
-254 TPNAGQPATGQP
+254 
-266 NAGTPNAGQPATG
+266 
-279 QPNAG
+279 
-284 TPNAGQPTQQGAV
+284 QQGAV
-297 INKDET
+297 VNKDET

-324 AVLDSADTSTPAP
+324 AVLDSSDTSTPAP
-337 KAAADDGTT
+337 KVAADNGTT

-370 NAYGVGGFKAD
+370 NAYGAGPFQANKA
-381 KTNIASTITK
+381 NIASTITK
-391 TMSMVFSPITQVC
+391 TMSMVFSPITEVC
-404 GSAVTRSFLKGID
+404 GSSVTRSFLKG
-417 VSYAP
+417 VGVAYAP
-422 TDYVELSKT
+422 TDYVELGKS
-431 CGTGDYQWLIGAG
+431 CGTGDYQWIIGAG
-444 KMCGTDPSGYSF
+444 KMCGTDTTGFSF
-456 GSPYTFGE
+456 GSPYPFGA
-464 TLPTGQDTFSMKVET
+464 TDLPTGQDTFSMKVET

-497 HPMFIAYSNDGTNY
+497 HPMFIAYSNDGVNY

-563 GGFKFTPDIPNGTP
+563 GGFKFTPDIPNGNP
-577 SVGKCEAL
+577 SVGKCDAL
-585 KSTDTV
+585 TSTDTA

-616 YGVPP
+616 YGVAP
-621 KNIAWAPS
+621 KNIAWAP
-629 ASDFDIQV
+629 APSDFDIQV
-637 EPSGPGGNSSQKIR
+637 EPSGPGGNSAQKIR
-651 ITLVP
+651 ITLS

>member
-1 MNAFSRK
+1 MNTRSRK
-8 FSSVLAVTAITA
+8 FNSVLAVTAITA

-67 VTGANQK
+67 VTKANQSIK
-74 ITLKSPAT
+74 LKSPAT
-82 ASIGGTSLQLVNS
+82 ASIAGSSLQLVNS
-95 GGASKGSYFGPV
+95 AGASKGAYFGPV
-107 TIGHKGSK
+107 TIGHKGKSAK
-115 AANASRVY
+115 TASRVY
-123 TRLKQSVS
+123 TRLKQSIS

-136 GTLTIKKVGAGKQ
+136 GTLSIKKVGAGKQ

-156 TSKSADTSVGAQVN
+156 TSKSADTSVGAQVS
-170 ASKGRPTGVGTF
+170 ASKGKPTGVGTF

-195 NATAVGDPCS
+195 SATAIGDPCQ
-205 PPNTAT
+205 PANTQT
-211 CGPEGKEIGPPSGNP
+211 CGPDGKEIGPPNGNP
-226 VNPPTPPTPPT
+226 VNPPNPGQPN
-237 PGQPNAGQ
+237 PGQPNA
-245 PATGQPNAG
+245 
-254 TPNAGQPATGQP
+254 
-266 NAGTPNAGQPATG
+266 
-279 QPNAG
+279 
-284 TPNAGQPTQQGAV
+284 QQGSV
-297 INKDET
+297 LKTDDT

-324 AVLDSADTSTPAP
+324 AVLDSADSTTPAP

-346 TCGAVDFKIFTNYK
+346 TCSAVDFKIFTNYK
-360 ATQGGFAGTI
+360 ATQGGYAGTI
-370 NAYGVGGFKAD
+370 NAYGAGAFQAN

-391 TMSMVFSPITQVC
+391 SMSMVFSPISQVC
-404 GSAVTRSFLKGID
+404 GSAVTRSYLKGID
-417 VSYAP
+417 VAYAP
-422 TDYVELSKT
+422 TDYVELAKP

-444 KMCGTDPSGYSF
+444 KMCGTDASGFSF
-456 GSPYTFGE
+456 GTAYTFGA
-464 TLPTGQDTFSMKVET
+464 TDLPTGQDTFSMKVDT

-497 HPMFIAYSNDGTNY
+497 HPMFIAYSNDGTTY
-511 TNIDYT
+511 KNIDYA
-517 KTTTGPEGARI
+517 TTITGPEGARI
-528 TEPTISVAQAQ
+528 NEPTISVTQSQ

-552 MDGETGDFYDL
+552 MDGEAGDFYDL
-563 GGFKFTPDIPNGTP
+563 GGFKFTPDIPNGNP
-577 SVGKCEAL
+577 SVGKCDAL
-585 KSTDTV
+585 TSTDTT

-610 AIGTKC
+610 AIGSKC

-621 KNIAWAPS
+621 KNIAWTPAP
-629 ASDFDIQV
+629 SDFDIQV
-637 EPSGPGGNSSQKIR
+637 EPSGPGGNSAQKIR
-651 ITLVP
+651 ITLS

>member
-1 MNAFSRK
+1 MTPKKEKAMNALSRK

-95 GGASKGSYFGPV
+95 GGTSKGSYFGPV
-107 TIGHKGSK
+107 TIGHKGKS
-115 AANASRVY
+115 ATNASRVY
-123 TRLKQSVS
+123 TRLKQSIS

-149 GYAVASA
+149 GYATASA
-156 TSKSADTSVGAQVN
+156 TSSSADTSVGAQVS

-195 NATAVGDPCS
+195 SATAAGDPCS

-226 VNPPTPPTPPT
+226 VNPPNPPTT
-237 PGQPNAGQ
+237 GQ
-245 PATGQPNAG
+245 PATGQP
-254 TPNAGQPATGQP
+254 TTGQPTTGQP
-266 NAGTPNAGQPATG
+266 NAGPPNP
-279 QPNAG
+279 
-284 TPNAGQPTQQGAV
+284 GQPTQQGAV
-297 INKDET
+297 VNKDET

-324 AVLDSADTSTPAP
+324 AVLDSADATTPAP

-391 TMSMVFSPITQVC
+391 SMTMVFSPITQVC
-404 GSAVTRSFLKGID
+404 GSPVTRSYLKGID
-417 VSYAP
+417 VAYAP
-422 TDYVELSKT
+422 TDYVELAKP

-444 KMCGTDPSGYSF
+444 KMCGTDASGFSF
-456 GSPYTFGE
+456 GTAYTFGD
-464 TLPTGQDTFSMKVET
+464 TLPTGQDTFSMKVDT

-517 KTTTGPEGARI
+517 KATTGPEGARI
-528 TEPTISVAQAQ
+528 TEPTISVTQSQ

-552 MDGETGDFYDL
+552 MDGEAGDFYDL

-577 SVGKCEAL
+577 SVGKCDAL
-585 KSTDTV
+585 TSTDTE
-591 MTSDTPIDTA
+591 MTSDTPINA
-601 NPPVMILQW
+601 ASPPVMTLQW

-616 YGVPP
+616 YGAPP
-621 KNIAWAPS
+621 KNIPWAP
-629 ASDFDIQV
+629 APSDFDIQV
-637 EPSGPGGNSSQKIR
+637 EPSGPGGNSAQKIR
-651 ITLVP
+651 ITLS

>member
-1 MNAFSRK
+1 MNPLSRK
-8 FSSVLAVTAITA
+8 FTSVLAVTAITA

-27 VSAGVQ
+27 AAAAVRS
-33 TFGKTYSVTATVK
+33 FGKTYTVTATVK

-67 VTGANQK
+67 VTGTSQS

-95 GGASKGSYFGPV
+95 AGASKGSYFGPV
-107 TIGHKGSK
+107 TIGHKGTKST
-115 AANASRVY
+115 NASRVY
-123 TRLKQSVS
+123 TRLKQSIS

-182 GKTSGVAIKSYGV
+182 GKTSGVAVKSYGV
-195 NATAVGDPCS
+195 SATAAGDPCS
-205 PPNTAT
+205 PANTPT
-211 CGPEGKEIGPPSGNP
+211 CGPEGKEIGPPNA
-226 VNPPTPPTPPT
+226 
-237 PGQPNAGQ
+237 GQPNAGQ
-245 PATGQPNAG
+245 PNA
-254 TPNAGQPATGQP
+254 
-266 NAGTPNAGQPATG
+266 
-279 QPNAG
+279 
-284 TPNAGQPTQQGAV
+284 QQGAV
-297 INKDET
+297 VNKDET

-324 AVLDSADTSTPAP
+324 AVLDSSDTSTPAP
-337 KAAADDGTT
+337 KVAADNGTT

-370 NAYGVGGFKAD
+370 NAYGAGPFQANKA
-381 KTNIASTITK
+381 NIASTITK
-391 TMSMVFSPITQVC
+391 TMSMVFSPITEVC
-404 GSAVTRSFLKGID
+404 GSSVTRSFLKG
-417 VSYAP
+417 VGVAYAP
-422 TDYVELSKT
+422 TDYVELGKS
-431 CGTGDYQWLIGAG
+431 CGTGDYQWIIGAG
-444 KMCGTDPSGYSF
+444 KMCGTDTTGFSF
-456 GSPYTFGE
+456 GSPYTFGA
-464 TLPTGQDTFSMKVET
+464 TDLPTGQDTFSMKVET

-497 HPMFIAYSNDGTNY
+497 HPMFIAYSNDGTTY
-511 TNIDYT
+511 KNIDYA
-517 KTTTGPEGARI
+517 TTMTSPEGPRI
-528 TEPTISVAQAQ
+528 TEPTISVTQSQ

-563 GGFKFTPDIPNGTP
+563 GGFKFTPDIPNGSP
-577 SVGKCEAL
+577 PVGKCDAL
-585 KSTDTV
+585 TSTDTT

-610 AIGTKC
+610 AIGSKC
-616 YGVPP
+616 YVVPP
-621 KNIAWAPS
+621 KNVAWAPGP
-629 ASDFDIQV
+629 SDFDIQV
-637 EPSGPGGNSSQKIR
+637 EPSGPGGNSAQKIR
-651 ITLVP
+651 ITLS

>member
-1 MNAFSRK
+1 MNVLSRK
-8 FSSVLAVTAITA
+8 FSSILAVTAITA

-27 VSAGVQ
+27 VAAGVQ

-123 TRLKQSVS
+123 TQLKQSVS

-182 GKTSGVAIKSYGV
+182 GKTAGVAIKSYGV
-195 NATAVGDPCS
+195 SATAIGDPCS

-211 CGPEGKEIGPPSGNP
+211 CGPEGREIGPPNG
-226 VNPPTPPTPPT
+226 NPPTPPTPGQPT

-245 PATGQPNAG
+245 PNAGQPNAG
-254 TPNAGQPATGQP
+254 QPS
-266 NAGTPNAGQPATG
+266 
-279 QPNAG
+279 
-284 TPNAGQPTQQGAV
+284 QQGAV
-297 INKDET
+297 LNKDET
-303 LGGDADDD
+303 LGGDLDDD

-324 AVLDSADTSTPAP
+324 AVLDSADTTTPAP
-337 KAAADDGTT
+337 KAAADDGTS

-391 TMSMVFSPITQVC
+391 TMSMVFSPIAQVC
-404 GSAVTRSFLKGID
+404 GSPVTRSFLKGID
-417 VSYAP
+417 VPYAP
-422 TDYVELSKT
+422 TDYVELSKK
-431 CGTGDYQWLIGAG
+431 CNTGDYQWLIGAG
-444 KMCGTDPSGYSF
+444 KMCGFDPSGYSF
-456 GSPYTFGE
+456 GSPYTFGD

-479 ADGKSYEFTSSP
+479 ADGKKYEFTSSP

-497 HPMFIAYSNDGTNY
+497 HPMFIAYSNDGVNY

-528 TEPTISVAQAQ
+528 TEPAISVAQAQ

-545 YRPQRLA
+545 LRPQRLA
-552 MDGETGDFYDL
+552 MDGEEGDFYDL
-563 GGFKFTPDIPNGTP
+563 GGFKFTPDIPNGSP
-577 SVGKCEAL
+577 AVGKCDAL
-585 KSTDTV
+585 TSTDTV
-591 MTSDTPIDTA
+591 MTSDTRIDTA
-601 NPPVMILQW
+601 NPPFMILQW

-621 KNIAWAPS
+621 KNIPWAPS

-637 EPSGPGGNSSQKIR
+637 EPSGPGGNSAQKIR
-651 ITLVP
+651 ITLS